1 MNNSNKPMIL
11 ILSNN
16 KYAEVL
22 KNRLAS
28 AGYRIKLHNSSVSK
42 ILIQREKPDLIVCY
56 DYTCKLDEK
65 MINLLQG
72 KLVIMHTSFFPFNK
86 GAHPNLWSII
96 NNTPQGVTI
105 YSPTEDRWNGKIL
118 YQQELFFNEDKET
131 LTSTHRKL
139 HQAIVDLFIENVD
152 NILSGKIELYAPLP
166 GGSYHNLHDIDRFLD
181 GKEIPYDMTI
191 KEFKSFI
198 SGLDF

>member
-56 DYTCKLDEK
+56 DYTSRESWL
-65 MINLLQG
+65 
-72 KLVIMHTSFFPFNK
+72 
-86 GAHPNLWSII
+86 
-96 NNTPQGVTI
+96 
-105 YSPTEDRWNGKIL
+105 
-118 YQQELFFNEDKET
+118 
-131 LTSTHRKL
+131 
-139 HQAIVDLFIENVD
+139 
-152 NILSGKIELYAPLP
+152 
-166 GGSYHNLHDIDRFLD
+166 
-181 GKEIPYDMTI
+181 
-191 KEFKSFI
+191 
-198 SGLDF
+198 